1 MSWGMRIVIVYVAFV
16 AMIVFMIA
24 RTMGE
29 KVELV
34 TSDYYQ
40 EELRF
45 QQQIDKANAVKDLGA
60 VPMITANA
68 EVIEIQFPD
77 TLMQHGITGKIRLYR
92 PSDASKDVVMDLGP
106 GADGMQLIPT
116 ENLLTGLY
124 DVKLSWS
131 SGGEDYYYERSIY
144 IP

>member
-1 MSWGMRIVIVYVAFV
+1 MSWGIRIVIVYVAFV
-16 AMIVFMIA
+16 AMIVFMIV

-68 EVIEIQFPD
+68 EAIEIQFPD
-77 TLMQHGITGKIRLYR
+77 TLMQQGITGKIRLYR
-92 PSDASKDVVMDLGP
+92 ASDASKDVVMDLRP
-106 GADGMQLIPT
+106 GADGMQLVST